1 MRHRFLPLWVL
12 IGAIVGVLI
21 GFSSPKIATVV
32 DPVGDVY
39 IRLMEVVVLPYLI
52 ASLMLGLGQ
61 LTPTTAKRLLQH
73 SWIAYLFLWVSA
85 FGIILVA
92 AATAPTVSGTPV
104 VNFTSQPE
112 STQPLKSLVDLVVP
126 DNLFAALAQ
135 NYIPSVVVVAIIF
148 GIALQFVEEKKAL
161 LGLLRAVQKAC
172 VKIWG
177 WVVFLAPIGVCALLA
192 GTINNANLSELLAL
206 SIYMAVVTSA
216 ALLLAFLVLP
226 MLLTAL
232 TPVGYWELLSA
243 LKNAFLIAFVTT
255 LSVAALPMI
264 QAAVDKLAQR
274 DVQSQDPTER
284 REIVQTT
291 LSVSYPLAQVGNF
304 FIMAFL
310 LYASFYFFIPIQAPQ
325 LFALPGMTL
334 ISGIGSP
341 SSSIGAVSFLAGW
354 LGLPSLTTD
363 LYVETMTITRYAQ
376 VLASVSA
383 FAFVTILVTFNF
395 YGLMTF
401 RPRRFIAVLFV
412 TVGCAAGIG
421 SLGQLGG
428 ESIPLHSET
437 NYRTMGLPSSIQTLS
452 DANIS
457 QRIGLN
463 RDAESIPS
471 NGGSGTGGGLSGIQS
486 EGKIR
491 IGFNPKVLPFSYIN
505 ADGRLVGY
513 DVELIYRFAWDMNV
527 ELEFIPYS
535 WQTLQDDLQASK
547 FDLAIGG
554 LYITEER
561 LEDLAASNPY
571 YENPLALIVPQE
583 QVNDFESRDQINS
596 IENLTIAVFDDPVLL
611 PLAKRSFPK
620 ATIKVVPNYDN
631 LPSMTEV
638 DAAIWT
644 LEQARAFAV
653 SNTGYAAVVPRDMA
667 TRFLFGY
674 LMSQKSL
681 LLVDYLNFWLNI
693 QKSNGTLEDMEKR
706 WIDPAIDQSA
716 QYSPAGTL

>member
-12 IGAIVGVLI
+12 IGAVVGVII
-21 GFSSPKIATVV
+21 GIFSPKIATVI

-61 LTPTTAKRLLQH
+61 LTPSTAKRLLQH
-73 SWIAYLFLWVSA
+73 SWIAYIFLWVSA
-85 FGIILVA
+85 FAIILVA
-92 AATAPTVSGTPV
+92 AATAPTVARTPV

-112 STQPLKSLVDLVVP
+112 GIQPLKSLVDLVIP

-135 NYIPSVVVVAIIF
+135 NYVPSIVVVAIIF
-148 GIALQFVEEKKAL
+148 GIALQFVEEKNAV
-161 LGLLRAVQKAC
+161 LGLLRALQKAC
-172 VKIWG
+172 VTIWN
-177 WVVFLAPIGVCALLA
+177 WVVFLAPVGVCALLA
-192 GTINNANLSELLAL
+192 GTINNANFSELLAL

-216 ALLLAFLVLP
+216 ALLLAFLVFP
-226 MLLTAL
+226 MLLAAL
-232 TPVGYWELLSA
+232 TPVGYWEILSA

-264 QAAVDKLAQR
+264 QAAVDKLAQK
-274 DVQSQDPTER
+274 DVGSQDPIER

-304 FIMAFL
+304 FILAFL
-310 LYASFYFFIPIQAPQ
+310 LYASFYFFVPIQGPQ

-341 SSSIGAVSFLAGW
+341 SSSIGAVSFLSGW
-354 LGLPSLTTD
+354 LGLPSLATD
-363 LYVETMTITRYAQ
+363 LYVETMTVTRYAQ

-395 YGLMTF
+395 YGRLQF
-401 RPRRFIAVLFV
+401 RPRRFIAMLIVSA
-412 TVGCAAGIG
+412 GCAAGIG

-457 QRIGLN
+457 DRIGLE
-463 RDAESIPS
+463 RDANTRIPS
-471 NGGSGTGGGLSGIQS
+471 RSGSQTGLSGIQS

-491 IGFNPKVLPFSYIN
+491 IGFNPKVLPFTYIN
-505 ADGRLVGY
+505 SEGRLVGY

-527 ELEFIPYS
+527 ELEFIPYN
-535 WQTLQDDLQASK
+535 WETLQDDLKASK

-561 LEDLAASNPY
+561 LEDLTASNPY
-571 YENPLALIVPQE
+571 YENPLALIVRHE
-583 QVNDFESRDQINS
+583 QVDDYASRDQING

-620 ATIKVVPNYDN
+620 ATIKVVPNYDK
-631 LPSMTEV
+631 LSSMHEV

-644 LEQARAFAV
+644 LEQARAYAV
-653 SNTGYAAVVPRDMA
+653 SNTGYAAVVPKDMA

-674 LMSQKSL
+674 LMSQDSL

-706 WIDPAIDQSA
+706 WIDPAIDQSS
-716 QYSPAGTL
+716 QSTPAGTL